1 MRVMRSLLNVN
12 SLHHDLHTVHPLP
25 RASILHLQGC
35 LRGRTDPCPGC
46 ANQALWSDEG
56 RWGVDPLDLAAL
68 IIRLAAAPALSVSGG
83 EPLDQYEPLCHFL
96 TSLKRAGFSILMW
109 TGFEMSQVRD
119 GLRAVLDSVDYLIT
133 GPYVEQ
139 RKTRGIPFISSSNQ
153 EIHCLTPRARKAF
166 QNYVYVHEYEV
177 VIRKDGPSAVCLGG
191 ILPHAV
197 LGRP

>member
-1 MRVMRSLLNVN
+1 MSGDG
-12 SLHHDLHTVHPLP
+12 S
-25 RASILHLQGC
+25 
-35 LRGRTDPCPGC
+35 
-46 ANQALWSDEG
+46 WS
-56 RWGVDPLDLAAL
+56 PLDLAAL

-83 EPLDQYEPLCHFL
+83 EPLDQCEPLCYFL

-109 TGFEMSQVRD
+109 TGFGMSQKGD
-119 GLRAVLDSVDYLIT
+119 GFGVVLDSLDYLVT

-153 EIHCLTPRARKAF
+153 EIQCLTPHARKAF
-166 QNYVYVHEYEV
+166 QNYVYVHDHEL

-191 ILPHAV
+191 ILPHSV